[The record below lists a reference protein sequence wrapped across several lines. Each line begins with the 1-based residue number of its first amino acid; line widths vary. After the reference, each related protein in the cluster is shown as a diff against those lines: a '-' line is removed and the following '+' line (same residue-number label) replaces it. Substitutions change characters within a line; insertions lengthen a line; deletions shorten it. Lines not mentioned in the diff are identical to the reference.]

1 MFPEVA
7 MGEAVDAAV
16 RRTALAGEHGFLSAL
31 NNAGV
36 AYASTNDIVG
46 VGKAV
51 CHDLRMSV
59 TPPAVLD
66 KLRERGFDAYESRMI
81 LLASIDVLYDERN
94 PTVMSWMH
102 ANGY

>member
-1 MFPEVA
+1 MLPKVA
-7 MGEAVDAAV
+7 MGEAVDAV
-16 RRTALAGEHGFLSAL
+16 VKRTALAGENGFVSAL

-36 AYASTNDIVG
+36 TYTSTNDIVEI
-46 VGKAV
+46 GKAV
-51 CHDLRMSV
+51 CHDLSMSV
-59 TPPAVLD
+59 AAPAVLA
-66 KLRERGFDAYESRMI
+66 KLRESGFDAFESRMI